1 MTLLQLVWRG
11 ARFLESPA
19 RRFLTLE
26 PDNLLAAGRRRAGE
40 RDFEDRSFLN
50 GLSRLLHALETEAR
64 LNLLGRIA
72 ARASVVGY
80 LANRLWLEQDRQRYP
95 EIAAEEINGPI
106 VITGLPRSGSTLLHG
121 LLAQDPAN
129 RVPRTWE
136 MLTPSPPPERDT
148 YESDPRIAITE
159 RQLRWFDRLAP
170 DFKKIHAMGARLPEE
185 CVPILSHSFLSSQFC
200 SMYVVP
206 SYQTWVR
213 SQSLLPAYQLHRR
226 FLQHLQWRCRGTRWI
241 LKAPAHLQALR
252 ELCAVYPD
260 VRVIM
265 AHREPLE
272 VLPSEASLHTVL
284 RQTFSDAV
292 DAATVGREV
301 TELTADEIA
310 AGLQARDDGCAPP
323 ERFFDVRYRDLVA
336 DPLGTVRSIYERFAI
351 PLTTIAAARMR
362 RYVAGTPKDKHGAH
376 VYSLDQFGLNLDEE
390 RERYREYRERFLLNC
405 APER

>member
-1 MTLLQLVWRG
+1 VTLLQLVWRG

-19 RRFLTLE
+19 RRFLALE

-64 LNLLGRIA
+64 LNLLGRIV
-72 ARASVVGY
+72 ARASVVGH
-80 LANRLWLEQDRQRYP
+80 LANRLWLEQDRRRYP
-95 EIAAEEINGPI
+95 EIATEQINGPI

-136 MLTPSPPPERDT
+136 MLTPSPPPERNT
-148 YESDPRIAITE
+148 YESDPRIAMTE

-241 LKAPAHLQALR
+241 LKAPAHLPALR

-265 AHREPLE
+265 THREPLE

-292 DAATVGREV
+292 DPATVGREV
-301 TELTADEIA
+301 TELTAEEIV
-310 AGLQARDDGCAPP
+310 AGLRARDDGCAPP

-336 DPLGTVRSIYERFAI
+336 DPLETVRSVYERFAI
-351 PLTTIAAARMR
+351 PLTTIAEARMR
-362 RYVAGTPKDKHGAH
+362 RYVADTPKDKHGAH

-390 RERYREYRERFLLNC
+390 HERYREYRQRFLLN
-405 APER
+405 